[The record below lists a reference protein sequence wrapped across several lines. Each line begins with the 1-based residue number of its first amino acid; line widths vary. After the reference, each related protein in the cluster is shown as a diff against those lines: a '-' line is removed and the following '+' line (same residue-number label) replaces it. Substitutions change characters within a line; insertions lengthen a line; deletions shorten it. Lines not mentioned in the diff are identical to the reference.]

1 MQSGIYQGTVRHRR
15 FEPVRHEFQ
24 TPLFMLYLDLS
35 ELPTI
40 FAGRW
45 FWSVERPNIASF
57 WREDHAGAA
66 TSSLE
71 ETIRELVQSETG
83 DRPVGPIRLLTH
95 LRYFG
100 YCFNPLS
107 LYFCFDE
114 GGERVRFVVAEVTN
128 TPWGERHCYVLQ
140 VPEQPGSSIVPGQE
154 QQKETFEFAKDF
166 HVSPF
171 MTMDYVY
178 RWQLSGPGRSLVLH
192 AENWKNDHSCFDA
205 TLKLTRQ
212 EITDWSLTSVLFR
225 YPFMTLQVI
234 VRIHWQAFLL
244 WWKRVPYVPHPH
256 PPQAVD

>member
-15 FEPVRHEFQ
+15 FEPIRHEFQ
-24 TPLFMLYLDLS
+24 APLFMLYLDLS

-107 LYFCFDE
+107 IYFCFDE

-140 VPEQPGSSIVPGQE
+140 VPAQPGSSIVPGHE
-154 QQKETFEFAKDF
+154 QQKETFEFAKNF

-212 EITDWSLTSVLFR
+212 EITGWSLTSVLFR

-234 VRIHWQAFLL
+234 FRIHWQAFWL
-244 WWKRVPYVPHPH
+244 WWKRVPYVPHPN
-256 PPQAVD
+256 PPQAAD